1 MAAATVLLMTS
12 KAPGVDSTAIA
23 AAAAAAAASSS
34 PPGKEEEE
42 ERVPEVVEDGPK
54 SCL

>member
-23 AAAAAAAASSS
+23 AAAAASSSS
-34 PPGKEEEE
+34 PGKEEE

-54 SCL
+54 S

>member
-23 AAAAAAAASSS
+23 AAAAAASSS
-34 PPGKEEEE
+34 PPGKEE

>member
-12 KAPGVDSTAIA
+12 KAPGVDSTAIAA

-54 SCL
+54 S

>member
-23 AAAAAAAASSS
+23 AAAAASSS
-34 PPGKEEEE
+34 SPGKEEEE

-54 SCL
+54 S

>member
-23 AAAAAAAASSS
+23 AAAAAASSS
-34 PPGKEEEE
+34 PPGKEEE

-54 SCL
+54 S